1 MLYTA
6 GGFSLPFFVLGS
18 CILVLSVVALKLLR
32 SERNSSNLSTLIE
45 EHQGGDEPN
54 VQITFRKVLT
64 VSQIV
69 QGNSFIR
76 TCCDLYKIYHAVI
89 CLHEPIFGQL
99 TGKLWND
106 FCGINAWTPHGF
118 RTHQCKSWTSGFD
131 ISSGRCSI
139 YGCFTHWWPGKLIP
153 FKVPC
158 GHCLWPH

>member
-106 FCGINAWTPHGF
+106 FCGINA
-118 RTHQCKSWTSGFD
+118 
-131 ISSGRCSI
+131 
-139 YGCFTHWWPGKLIP
+139 
-153 FKVPC
+153 
-158 GHCLWPH
+158 

>member
-45 EHQGGDEPN
+45 ENEGGVEPS

-69 QGNSFIR
+69 Q
-76 TCCDLYKIYHAVI
+76 
-89 CLHEPIFGQL
+89 
-99 TGKLWND
+99 
-106 FCGINAWTPHGF
+106 
-118 RTHQCKSWTSGFD
+118 
-131 ISSGRCSI
+131 SSMV
-139 YGCFTHWWPGKLIP
+139 TVL
-153 FKVPC
+153 
-158 GHCLWPH
+158 LNNL